1 MQRKE
6 YQHVNDLEDLAKT
19 YGPAAQFSDFQCNEH
34 IHYISADG
42 KQLSGVIV
50 WVQAATGDIGQ
61 RLVVAPDTEGAFLD
75 FVAPGDVLQ
84 VEDVTQEPTLVRC
97 HWCGQMH
104 QANQVNECP
113 LKPRRNDGR

>member
-1 MQRKE
+1 M
-6 YQHVNDLEDLAKT
+6 NDLDDLRAT
-19 YGPAAQFSDFQCNEH
+19 YGKEAPFSEHKRGEH
-34 IHYISADG
+34 ISYTSAEG
-42 KQLSGVIV
+42 LCSSGVIV
-50 WVQAATGDIGQ
+50 WVQAPFQSIGV
-61 RLVVAPDTEGAFLD
+61 RYVVAPDDPNGFVD